1 MNDLTII
8 MMTPNLVPE
17 NWAKYHKEKLLEAA
31 DGAPIITI
39 SAKPL
44 DWGLNLIQEE
54 YGLANLYKQ
63 LLRGTKTATT
73 ELIAIADDDTL
84 YPKAHFSFRPKEPG
98 FYYNFNRWHLFTWKD
113 PYFKDPYYFHK
124 PKPGG
129 GCMIATRKLVIEAME
144 RRLAANPELKGRFV
158 VQELGASIRMRE
170 YDKYEFKQFYTSE
183 PIVSFY
189 HQKSIDDLCKR
200 RKKKAW
206 PVRALEL
213 PLWGRT
219 EDLRKKFR

>member
-1 MNDLTII
+1 
-8 MMTPNLVPE
+8 MTPNLVSE

-31 DGAPIITI
+31 NGALIITI

-63 LLRGTKTATT
+63 ILRGAKTAKT

-84 YPKAHFSFRPKEPG
+84 YPKEHFAFRPKEPG
-98 FYYNFNRWHLFTWKD
+98 FYYNLNRWHLFTWGN
-113 PYFKDPYYFHK
+113 PFYFQK
-124 PKPGG
+124 PVPGG
-129 GCMIATRKLVIEAME
+129 GCMVATSSFVISALEARIAAD
-144 RRLAANPELKGRFV
+144 PELKSRDIV
-158 VQELGASIRMRE
+158 RELGLSERTRS
-170 YDKYEFKQFYTSE
+170 YDKFEYKQFYTVE

-189 HQKSIDDLCKR
+189 HQKSIDQLSRR

-206 PVRALEL
+206 PLRTLEL
-213 PLWGRT
+213 PLWGRA
-219 EDLRKKFR
+219 EDLRKKFK